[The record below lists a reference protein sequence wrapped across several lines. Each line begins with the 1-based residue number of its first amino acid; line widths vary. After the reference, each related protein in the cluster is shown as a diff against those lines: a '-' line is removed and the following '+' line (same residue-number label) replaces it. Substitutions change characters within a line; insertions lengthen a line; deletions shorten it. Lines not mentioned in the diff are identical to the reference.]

1 MNVEPRLAGDTKQT
15 PTSVAAR
22 TLGVSE
28 SRLAAVST
36 RLNRPAVAAVGAALA
51 AVLADDNDRLL
62 ASGTAKGAPTWGI
75 AETTAGDRAV
85 PISSMVLVPAGVIA
99 DHEVVARIHQAD
111 WEAEL
116 EVFTTV
122 DQLIGLRSA
131 FRAWVV
137 ETTTSASP
145 FRFGQ
150 FTVEADNKGINLVRW
165 DAGEVTRDD
174 LLLPGHV
181 WETVDKHVHGSLAMS
196 ETLAAAGLASSA
208 GVLCVGPP
216 GTGKSQLARI
226 VAAEVRGRATVL
238 MATSWAVQ
246 RFLTPLFRLA
256 GQLAP
261 SVVVIDDLDLVVG
274 SRGAGA
280 EQLHGFLGSMDE
292 VMASREGVVVL
303 ASTNAPGSIDPAA
316 IRASRFDAVI
326 EMKAPGPQGR
336 YRILERYLA
345 AFPDLDLG
353 RVVRAT
359 DGATGADLRDLAR
372 RAYLSSEGRVTT
384 EAVLRAVAA
393 GRFSEELTTG
403 AYL

>member
-1 MNVEPRLAGDTKQT
+1 MTSETRIVGDTKQT

-22 TLGVSE
+22 ALGVSPA
-28 SRLAAVST
+28 RLAAVST
-36 RLNRPAVAAVGAALA
+36 NLNRPAVAAVGAALA
-51 AVLADDNDRLL
+51 GAIRDAPDRLL
-62 ASGTAKGAPTWGI
+62 AGGNAKGAPLWTI
-75 AETTAGDRAV
+75 AETAGGDIAV
-85 PISSMVLVPAGVIA
+85 PQSAMVLVPAGLVA
-99 DHEVVARIHQAD
+99 DHEVVARLHQAD
-111 WEAEL
+111 WEATL

-122 DQLIGLRSA
+122 DRLIALRSA
-131 FRAWVV
+131 FRAWVI
-137 ETTTSASP
+137 ETTSTASP

-150 FTVEADNKGINLVRW
+150 FTVEADNKGVNLTRW
-165 DAGEVTRDD
+165 EAGEATRDD
-174 LLLPGHV
+174 LLLPPHV
-181 WETVDKHVHGSLAMS
+181 WETVDRHVHGSLAMS
-196 ETLAAAGLASSA
+196 ERLASAGLASSA

-226 VAAEVRGRATVL
+226 VAAEVTGRATVL
-238 MATSWAVQ
+238 MASPWSVQ

-256 GQLAP
+256 AQLAP
-261 SVVVIDDLDLVVG
+261 AIVVIDDLDLVVG

-292 VMASREGVVVL
+292 VMTSREGVVVL

-336 YRILERYLA
+336 YRILARYLA
-345 AFPDLDLG
+345 AFPELDLG

-372 RAYLSSEGRVTT
+372 RAYLASNGQVTT
-384 EAVLRAVAA
+384 ESVLRAVAA
-393 GRFSEELTTG
+393 GRFSEDLTTG

>member
-1 MNVEPRLAGDTKQT
+1 MSTTDHAVQASKVT
-15 PTSVAAR
+15 PSSVAGRA
-22 TLGVSE
+22 LGVAE

-36 RLNRPAVAAVGAALA
+36 ALNRPAVAAVGAALA
-51 AVLADDNDRLL
+51 QVIANDEDRLL
-62 ASGTAKGAPTWGI
+62 AGGMAKGAPVWSI
-75 AETTAGDRAV
+75 AETTAGDVAV
-85 PISSMVLVPAGVIA
+85 PVSAMVLVPAGVIA
-99 DHEVVARIHQAD
+99 DHDVVARVHQAE
-111 WEAEL
+111 WEATL

-122 DQLIGLRSA
+122 DRLIGLRPA

-137 ETTTSASP
+137 ETTGTASP

-150 FTVEADNKGINLVRW
+150 FTVEADNQGLNLTRW
-165 DAGEVTRDD
+165 EAGEVSRAD
-174 LLLPGHV
+174 LLLPHHV
-181 WETVDKHVHGSLAMS
+181 WETVDRNIHGSLAMS
-196 ETLAAAGLASSA
+196 ERLASAGLASSA

-226 VAAEVRGRATVL
+226 VATEVAGKATVL
-238 MATSWAVQ
+238 MASSWAVQ

-261 SVVVIDDLDLVVG
+261 SIVVIDDLDLVVG
-274 SRGAGA
+274 GRGAGA
-280 EQLHGFLGSMDE
+280 EQLHGFLSSMDE
-292 VMASREGVVVL
+292 VMTSREGVVVL
-303 ASTNAPGSIDPAA
+303 ASTNAPGSIDQAA
-316 IRASRFDAVI
+316 VRASRFDAVI
-326 EMKAPGPQGR
+326 EMTAPGPQGR

-372 RAYLSSEGRVTT
+372 RAYLASQGSVTT
-384 EAVLRAVAA
+384 EAVLAAVAA
-393 GRFSEELTTG
+393 GQFSEELTTG

>member
-1 MNVEPRLAGDTKQT
+1 
-15 PTSVAAR
+15 
-22 TLGVSE
+22 
-28 SRLAAVST
+28 
-36 RLNRPAVAAVGAALA
+36 
-51 AVLADDNDRLL
+51 
-62 ASGTAKGAPTWGI
+62 
-75 AETTAGDRAV
+75 
-85 PISSMVLVPAGVIA
+85 MVLVPAGVIA
-99 DHEVVARIHQAD
+99 DHEVVARIHQEE
-111 WEAEL
+111 WEATL

-122 DQLIGLRSA
+122 DRLIGLRTA

-137 ETTTSASP
+137 ETTTTASP

-150 FTVEADNKGINLVRW
+150 FTVEADNQGINLTRW
-165 DAGEVTRDD
+165 EAGEVSRAD
-174 LLLPGHV
+174 LLLPHHV
-181 WETVDKHVHGSLAMS
+181 WETVDRTIHGSLAMS
-196 ETLAAAGLASSA
+196 ERLAAAGLASSA

-226 VAAEVRGRATVL
+226 VATEVAGKATVL
-238 MATSWAVQ
+238 MASSWAVQ

-256 GQLAP
+256 GPAAP
-261 SVVVIDDLDLVVG
+261 SIVVIDDLDLVVG
-274 SRGAGA
+274 AVVRGP
-280 EQLHGFLGSMDE
+280 EQLHGFLSSMDE

-316 IRASRFDAVI
+316 VRASRFDAVI

-372 RAYLSSEGRVTT
+372 RAYLASRGEVTT
-384 EAVLRAVAA
+384 EAVLAAVAQ
-393 GRFSEELTTG
+393 GRFAEELTTG